1 MMNDSLRRM
10 VEPLQRKLRMLA
22 GRAVIRLMSDA
33 VTAQVEGL
41 ADEVRDGAE
50 VFQQYGF
57 RSMPLPGAEGVML
70 SLGGSRDHTVMLCVD
85 DRRNHA
91 TVLASGECVMEDH
104 LGKAVHFKLD
114 GSIEVTAAS
123 KVRIAAPLLEATG
136 DIRDLSDGA
145 GITMA
150 QMRDI
155 FNSHTHPDP
164 HGGATGTPPQ
174 EM

>member
-1 MMNDSLRRM
+1 MNDSLRRM

-57 RSMPLPGAEGVML
+57 RSMPLPGAEGIML
-70 SLGGSRDHTVMLCVD
+70 SLGGSRDHTVVLCVD
-85 DRRNHA
+85 DRRYHA

-114 GSIEVTAAS
+114 GSIEVTAAT
-123 KVRIAAPLLEATG
+123 KVRVDAPLLESTG
-136 DIRDLSDGA
+136 DIRDLCDGA

-150 QMRDI
+150 QMRAT

-164 HGGATGTPPQ
+164 HGGATGKPQQ

>member
-1 MMNDSLRRM
+1 MSDSLRRM

-70 SLGGSRDHTVMLCVD
+70 SLGGSRDHTVVLCVN
-85 DRRNHA
+85 DRRYHA

-114 GSIEVTAAS
+114 GSIEVTAAT
-123 KVRIAAPLLEATG
+123 KVRFDAPLVESNG
-136 DIRDLSDGA
+136 DIRDHCDGT

-150 QMRDI
+150 QMRSI
-155 FNSHTHPDP
+155 FNEHSHPDS
-164 HGGATGTPPQ
+164 HGGNTGKPLQ

>member
-1 MMNDSLRRM
+1 MNDSLRRM

-41 ADEVRDGAE
+41 ADEVRDAAE

-57 RSMPLPGAEGVML
+57 RSMPLPGAEGILL
-70 SLGGSRDHTVMLCVD
+70 SLGGNRDHTVMVCVG
-85 DRRNHA
+85 DRRYNT

-114 GSIEVTAAS
+114 GSIEVTAAT
-123 KVRIAAPLLEATG
+123 KVRVFAPLLEANG
-136 DIRDLSDGA
+136 DIRDLCDST

-150 QMRDI
+150 QMRAI
-155 FNSHTHPDP
+155 FNGHTHPDA
-164 HGGATGTPPQ
+164 HGGVIGKPKQ

>member
-1 MMNDSLRRM
+1 MSDSLRRM

-70 SLGGSRDHTVMLCVD
+70 SLGGSRDHTVVLCVD
-85 DRRNHA
+85 DRRYHA

-114 GSIEVTAAS
+114 GSIEVTAAT
-123 KVRIAAPLLEATG
+123 KVRFDAPLVESNG
-136 DIRDLSDGA
+136 DIRDHCDGT

-150 QMRDI
+150 QMRAI
-155 FNSHTHPDP
+155 FNGHSHPDS
-164 HGGATGTPPQ
+164 HGGNTGKPLQ